1 MKSIASE
8 QNDTCKFF
16 FSEGRRDNSFEEII
30 QSIFFF
36 SFSRYVFSVIFFL
49 YLYASSLIAVSIFM
63 EVYLVHRTELKIACR
78 GRVNF
83 DNIVLIDRD
92 SSCRAAL
99 AFALAKIMNE

>member
-1 MKSIASE
+1 MQI
-8 QNDTCKFF
+8 FF
-16 FSEGRRDNSFEEII
+16 WKGGGIIVLRRLYN
-30 QSIFFF
+30 QFFF
-36 SFSRYVFSVIFFL
+36 SFSRYIFSVIFFL

-63 EVYLVHRTELKIACR
+63 EVYLVHRTELKIDCR
-78 GRVNF
+78 GRVYF